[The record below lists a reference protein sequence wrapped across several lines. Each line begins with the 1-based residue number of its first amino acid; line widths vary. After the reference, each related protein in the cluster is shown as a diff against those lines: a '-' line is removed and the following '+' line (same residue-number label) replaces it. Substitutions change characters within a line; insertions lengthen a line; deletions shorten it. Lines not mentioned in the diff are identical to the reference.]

1 MFLLLSLTIILAGH
15 GRTLLAQEEIKD
27 TDSDDPLVKQVE
39 TASARFELRGTED
52 GKPMTAV
59 TVMRWRNDIRRQEGI
74 ALMRLW
80 TRDGRPVAQASIYPW
95 NGTIIHEFD
104 SLTDGGVFSAFDGE
118 ASTWSPEAAGVEFRE
133 VPDAPPP
140 ADSPVARL
148 RQMKSIADSF
158 QAVMTGWKADKSD
171 REVLRVLPR
180 ELYRF
185 DAKALKA
192 AESPIHDGGVFAYV
206 QGTDPEI
213 VLVLQA
219 NETDRGSRWEYA
231 FARATSGGLEV
242 KLQDEIV
249 WSAPQNYAS
258 HDPSAVHFSTS
269 EPLN

>member
-1 MFLLLSLTIILAGH
+1 MLLLFSLAIMVADRSSHI
-15 GRTLLAQEEIKD
+15 LAQEDVKD
-27 TDSDDPLVKQVE
+27 ADADDPLVKQVE
-39 TASARFELRGTED
+39 AASARFELRGTGD

-104 SLTDGGVFSAFDGE
+104 SLAEGGVFSAFDGE
-118 ASTWSPEAAGVEFRE
+118 TSTWSPEAAGVEFRE
-133 VPDAPPP
+133 VPDAPAP

-148 RQMKSIADSF
+148 RQMKSIAESF

-192 AESPIHDGGVFAYV
+192 ADSPIRDGGVFAYV

-213 VLVLQA
+213 ILLLQA
-219 NETDRGSRWEYA
+219 NETDGGSRWEYA

-242 KLQDEIV
+242 KLQEEIV

-258 HDPSAVHFSTS
+258 HDPSAVHFSIN